1 MPGRASSW
9 YGTHAR
15 DLDVTREEKQAP
27 TLPKTRVR
35 GATMA
40 NKNKYYYKNC
50 VVHRKLT
57 RFPLMPMPRE
67 PAAAATTAATS
78 AMIWNAACSLVFAIR
93 GE

>member
-1 MPGRASSW
+1 
-9 YGTHAR
+9 
-15 DLDVTREEKQAP
+15 
-27 TLPKTRVR
+27 
-35 GATMA
+35 
-40 NKNKYYYKNC
+40 
-50 VVHRKLT
+50 VHRKLT